1 MPTSRWFNIHAN
13 QLLLMLWEWSAQYS
27 YCGMQVLGTLASKAA
42 SLLMQS
48 GRGHVWNCALT
59 LQSIAQKWRSV
70 NPSYILL
77 AKASHIPRKS
87 WNRIS
92 VNSSKWQ
99 PQELTMNLL
108 IYKQV
113 NSSQTF
119 VFSLLTSI
127 NDVGN
132 SSTSHPPTQHTRSV
146 SILNL
151 GSWRQFRGTTSYNV
165 ISCMSAN

>member
-1 MPTSRWFNIHAN
+1 
-13 QLLLMLWEWSAQYS
+13 MLWEWSAQYS
-27 YCGMQVLGTLASKAA
+27 YCGMQVLGTLASKVA
-42 SLLMQS
+42 SLLIQA

-132 SSTSHPPTQHTRSV
+132 SSTSHPSSQPLPQWETWELWEFLSAFLRKWETPPFGSSRSLALLL
-146 SILNL
+146 I
-151 GSWRQFRGTTSYNV
+151 
-165 ISCMSAN
+165 